1 MLIKPPPYPGCFNSN
16 SYPLSKHAK
25 WDNEASVAFLQPHLQ
40 LLLLQGLQSRE
51 VNLRLEAEV
60 HKLGDTLGI
69 SRVDQ
74 NAAHRSEWASNR
86 LLAMEV
92 SQAAVGGPSLHWS
105 KPSNPAGLTY
115 CWFPHWLTRATTH
128 LLPTAYCEESGC
140 WLNYSLSVHFQ

>member
-1 MLIKPPPYPGCFNSN
+1 MAFQPLVTRLRWRTCANQTTSLSWLLQFQLGLSPLI
-16 SYPLSKHAK
+16 PLSKHAT

-51 VNLRLEAEV
+51 VNLRLEMEV

-115 CWFPHWLTRATTH
+115 CWFPHWLTRATLASH
-128 LLPTAYCEESGC
+128 C
-140 WLNYSLSVHFQ
+140 